1 MARLARRAD
10 AAGVSVFSV
19 TGDLCE
25 CTVEAGEER
34 SYPALPAKLTLH
46 AGAGKMHKAS
56 GRAWADVQR
65 PESNALDCLHSRP
78 PAEHRG
84 LTGLGCLRATSVQ
97 PFIQKA
103 QSKNGESKKEK

>member
-1 MARLARRAD
+1 MARMAQSAA
-10 AAGVSVFSV
+10 AAGVSVLSV

-25 CTVEAGEER
+25 CTAETGEER
-34 SYPALPAKLTLH
+34 SYPAPPAKLMLH
-46 AGAGKMHKAS
+46 TGAGKTHRAS
-56 GRAWADVQR
+56 GRAWADTER
-65 PESNALDCLHSRP
+65 PELNALDYLHSCP

-103 QSKNGESKKEK
+103 QSKNG